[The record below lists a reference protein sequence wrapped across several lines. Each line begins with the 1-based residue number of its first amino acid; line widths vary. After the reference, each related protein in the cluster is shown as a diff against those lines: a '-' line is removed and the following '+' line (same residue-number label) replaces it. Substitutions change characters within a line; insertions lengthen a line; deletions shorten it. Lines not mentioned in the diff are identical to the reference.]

1 MKIKVIL
8 NPYANRWRA
17 GSRVAEVQAAFTA
30 VSLQPDMIQ
39 TTKPREAIAL
49 AETAVAEGYDA
60 VVAAGGDGTLNEV
73 ANGLLRAAGEGP
85 TIPFGILPIG
95 TANDFSDMAGLP
107 RSLTEAA
114 QIIAAGQTRQ
124 IDAGRINDHFFI
136 NNCAVAMEPMITL
149 ENIRMKRLSGELRYV
164 VALLRGLVKL
174 KAWDMQVRWDDGGYD
189 GPTYLL
195 SVCNGPRTGGFYM
208 APDALLDDGLFD
220 FVFTPEVSKLTVLS
234 ILVKLFRKTH
244 IYHPQVVYGR
254 TRRITITSS
263 PGTPIHADGE
273 IIAEAATQIEYQI
286 LPGKLTLLHEPLP
299 LPEFPHTVGIN

>member
-17 GSRVAEVQAAFTA
+17 GSRLDEVRAAFA
-30 VSLQPDMIQ
+30 ANGLSADIAQ
-39 TTKPREAIAL
+39 TEKPQEAIAL
-49 AETAVAEGYDA
+49 AETAVAQGYDA
-60 VVAAGGDGTLNEV
+60 VVAAGGDGTLSEV
-73 ANGLLRAAGEGP
+73 ANGLLRAAGDGP
-85 TIPFGILPIG
+85 TVPFGILPIG
-95 TANDFSDMAGLP
+95 TANDFSDMVGLP
-107 RSLTEAA
+107 RDLTQAVA
-114 QIIAAGQTRQ
+114 LIARGQTRQ

-164 VALLRGLVKL
+164 LALLKGLIKL
-174 KAWDMQVRWDDGGYD
+174 TAWDMQIRWDDGGYD
-189 GPTYLL
+189 GPAYLL

-208 APDALLDDGLFD
+208 APNAAVDDGLFD
-220 FVFTPEVSKLTVLS
+220 FVFAPEVPKLTVLS

-244 IYHPQVVYGR
+244 IQHPDVVYGR
-254 TRRITITSS
+254 TQHISITSS

-286 LPGKLTLLHEPLP
+286 LPGKLTLLQS
-299 LPEFPHTVGIN
+299 

>member
-17 GSRVAEVQAAFTA
+17 GSRVDEVRAAFTA
-30 VSLQPDMIQ
+30 VGLSPDIVQ
-39 TTKPREAIAL
+39 TTRPQEGIAL
-49 AETAVAEGYDA
+49 AETAVSEGYDA

-73 ANGLLRAAGEGP
+73 ANGLLRAAGNGP
-85 TIPFGILPIG
+85 TVPFGILPIG
-95 TANDFSDMAGLP
+95 TANDFSDMVGLP
-107 RSLTEAA
+107 RNLSQAV
-114 QIIAAGQTRQ
+114 QIIAAGKTRP

-149 ENIRMKRLSGELRYV
+149 ENIRMKRLSGEIRYV
-164 VALLRGLVKL
+164 VALLKGLIKL
-174 KAWDMQVRWDDGGYD
+174 KAWQMKVQWDGGGYD
-189 GPTYLL
+189 GPTHLL

-208 APDALLDDGLFD
+208 APDAAVDDGLFD
-220 FVFTPEVSKLTVLS
+220 FVFAPQVPKLTVIT

-254 TRRITITSS
+254 TTHIILTSQ

-286 LPGKLTLLHEPLP
+286 LPGKLTLLQS
-299 LPEFPHTVGIN
+299 

>member
-17 GSRVAEVQAAFTA
+17 GSRVDEVRAAFTA
-30 VSLQPDMIQ
+30 VGLSPDIVQ
-39 TTKPREAIAL
+39 TTRPQEGIVL
-49 AETAVAEGYDA
+49 AETAVSEGYDA

-73 ANGLLRAAGEGP
+73 ANGLLRAARNGP
-85 TIPFGILPIG
+85 TVPFGILPIG
-95 TANDFSDMAGLP
+95 TANDFSDMVGLP
-107 RSLTEAA
+107 RNLSQAV
-114 QIIAAGQTRQ
+114 QIIAAGKTRP
-124 IDAGRINDHFFI
+124 IDAGRINGHFFI

-149 ENIRMKRLSGELRYV
+149 ENIRMKRLSGEIRYV
-164 VALLRGLVKL
+164 VALLKGLIKL
-174 KAWDMQVRWDDGGYD
+174 KAWQMKVQWDGGGYD

-208 APDALLDDGLFD
+208 APDAAVDDGLFD
-220 FVFTPEVSKLTVLS
+220 FVFAPQVPKLTVIT

-254 TRRITITSS
+254 TTHLTLTSQ

-273 IIAEAATQIEYQI
+273 IIAEAATQVEYEI
-286 LPGKLTLLHEPLP
+286 LPGKLTLLQS
-299 LPEFPHTVGIN
+299 

>member
-17 GSRVAEVQAAFTA
+17 GSRIDEVWAAFTA
-30 VSLQPDMIQ
+30 VSLKPEIIQ
-39 TTKPREAIAL
+39 TEQPRQGIAL
-49 AETAVAEGYDA
+49 AETAVAEGCDA

-73 ANGLLRAAGEGP
+73 ANGLLRAAGDGP

-95 TANDFSDMAGLP
+95 TANDFSDMVGLP
-107 RSLTEAA
+107 RDLNLAA

-174 KAWDMQVRWDDGGYD
+174 KAWHMQVRWDGGGHD

-208 APDALLDDGLFD
+208 APDAAVDDGLFD
-220 FVFTPEVSKLTVLS
+220 FVFAPEVPKLTVLA

-244 IYHPQVVYGR
+244 IFHPQVVYGR
-254 TRRITITSS
+254 TRHISITSN

-273 IIAEAATQIEYQI
+273 IIAEAATEIEYEI
-286 LPGKLTLLHEPLP
+286 LPGKLTLL
-299 LPEFPHTVGIN
+299 INN

>member
-17 GSRVAEVQAAFTA
+17 GSRVAEVKAAFAATVA
-30 VSLQPDMIQ
+30 AASLQPEIIL
-39 TTKPREAIAL
+39 TEKPGQATVL
-49 AETAVAEGYDA
+49 AEAAVAEGCDV
-60 VVAAGGDGTLNEV
+60 VVAAGGDGTLSEV
-73 ANGLLRAAGEGP
+73 ANGLLRAAGDGP
-85 TIPFGILPIG
+85 TAPFGILPIG
-95 TANDFSDMAGLP
+95 TANDFSDMVGLP
-107 RSLTEAA
+107 RDLQAAA

-124 IDAGRINDHFFI
+124 IDAGCINNHFFI

-174 KAWDMQVRWDDGGYD
+174 KAWQMQIRWDNGGYE
-189 GPTYLL
+189 GPAYLL

-208 APDALLDDGLFD
+208 APDAAVDDGLFD
-220 FVFTPEVSKLTVLS
+220 FVFAPQVPKLTVLR

-254 TRRITITSS
+254 TRQITIVSE
-263 PGTPIHADGE
+263 PGTPVHADGE
-273 IIAEAATQIEYQI
+273 IIAEAATHIEYGI
-286 LPGKLTLLHEPLP
+286 LPGKLTLL
-299 LPEFPHTVGIN
+299 IND